1 MNGLYNEYVSVSY
14 DGEGFGSR
22 INQYI
27 EKIIRG
33 ESTKA
38 SGATEVEFNYKPPA
52 AYYYK
57 TGENK
62 YYKCIFKYRK
72 GKKSAGGEIINR
84 DKYYI
89 DDGHEIT
96 VMEGGEEFEA
106 LIKEGIFI
114 NETVNH
120 ITQYFQKKNSRFP
133 SVELGK
139 GDVVSENDRKLNYRY
154 LHNGSPVDNIK
165 KELDDILT
173 KFKKIN
179 KDDTDHPT
187 GEKVWASDPDY
198 TALNR
203 LFAQDKKSLGSGCRR
218 VGSL

>member
-1 MNGLYNEYVSVSY
+1 MDCIMNMYQYLTMGKVLVVGL
-14 DGEGFGSR
+14 
-22 INQYI
+22 IKYI

-72 GKKSAGGEIINR
+72 GKRSAGGEIINR

-96 VMEGGEEFEA
+96 VMEGGES
-106 LIKEGIFI
+106 
-114 NETVNH
+114 
-120 ITQYFQKKNSRFP
+120 SR
-133 SVELGK
+133 SSNK
-139 GDVVSENDRKLNYRY
+139 RRY
-154 LHNGSPVDNIK
+154 I
-165 KELDDILT
+165 
-173 KFKKIN
+173 
-179 KDDTDHPT
+179 
-187 GEKVWASDPDY
+187 Y
-198 TALNR
+198 
-203 LFAQDKKSLGSGCRR
+203 
-218 VGSL
+218 